1 MPRLTEQEQQEI
13 IRFLEADKPLPDKY
27 RFLLFEDKREVEL
40 VWNGKSNTVCNIVLP
55 FQSIELVDEPRAEK
69 TSDTSLQLDLFD
81 ERGRQRKG
89 WTNKLIWGDNK
100 LILSSLKNGPLREEI
115 EAQGALKLIYIDPPF
130 DVGADFSMDIEIGGD
145 TFTKKPNILEEIAY
159 RDTWGKGADSF
170 ISMIYERL
178 ILMRD
183 LLAEDGSIYVH
194 CDWRVNSLIRLVLDE
209 VFSTQFYK
217 NEIRWKRQPPRGAK
231 AISKQYARSS
241 DSILYYTK
249 LPSGIWNRQYKGY
262 SEKYIK
268 TKFTHT
274 DDGGRVYRID
284 AIGDYSEKSI
294 AKFRQQGKI
303 YDYPSGKLGL
313 IRYLDEAKGEVVTD
327 VWIDINEVNSQAL
340 EGTGYATQKPEALLE
355 RIIKASSN
363 EGYLVADFFCG
374 SGTTAAVAEKLGR
387 KWIAT
392 DLGKFAIHTT
402 RKRMIGV
409 QRQLKADGID
419 YRAFEI
425 LNLGKYERQH
435 YIGVNPNLRE
445 EEQQRQMKQKEEA
458 FIDLILRAY
467 AAEKTDGYAA
477 FQGVKAGRLVA
488 VGPVNLP
495 VTRLFIEELILE
507 CRKHRITRVDV
518 LGFEFE
524 MGLFPNL
531 LDEARSK
538 GIDLLPKYI
547 PAEVFDKRAVE
558 RNQVVFHDV
567 AFIEVKPIISY
578 PPDKGGKGGYV
589 PYNKSLTEK
598 ARENRDN
605 PTSAEQ
611 KLWYEVLQNKR
622 LENLKFTRQKPLDEY
637 IVDFYCA
644 ELMLAIEIAG
654 DTHAGQE
661 QYDKRR
667 TENLNKHGIQV
678 VRYTNTEVLNNLE
691 GVYHDLQERISTR
704 KASNPPRPPY
714 QGGYAASSGGLPT
727 VAVELTN
734 FSVFYSQDSIAHAEE
749 TLKIRGSRVIV
760 DRGQIVKV
768 SKDANGIVTR
778 KVLTQHW
785 TDWIDYWSV
794 DFDFESK
801 REIIRVQHPETGE
814 SEEQW
819 TGDYIF
825 ENEWQSFRTKKDR
838 SLELTSVAHE
848 CTPGRRKLAVK
859 VVDIFG
865 NDTMTI
871 VEVSV

>member
-13 IRFLEADKPLPDKY
+13 IRFIEADKPLPDQY

-40 VWNGKSNTVCNIVLP
+40 VWNGKTNEICNIVLP
-55 FQSIELVDEPRAEK
+55 FQAIELVDEPRAEK
-69 TSDTSLQLDLFD
+69 PDETGLQLDLFD

-115 EAQGALKLIYIDPPF
+115 EEQGGLKLIYIDPPF

-170 ISMIYERL
+170 IAMIYERL

-209 VFSTQFYK
+209 VFSSEYYK

-231 AISKQYARSS
+231 AVSKQYARSS

-249 LPSGIWNRQYKGY
+249 SSSGTWNRQYKDY

-274 DDGGRVYRID
+274 DKDGRLYRID

-294 AKFRQQGKI
+294 AKFREQGKI
-303 YDYPSGKLGL
+303 HDYASGKLGL
-313 IRYLDEAKGEVVTD
+313 IRYLDEAKGEAVTD
-327 VWIDINEVNSQAL
+327 VWIDITEVNSQAL

-355 RIIKASSN
+355 RILKASSN
-363 EGYLVADFFCG
+363 EGDLVADFFCG

-409 QRQLKADGID
+409 QRQLKADGVD

-435 YIGVNPNLRE
+435 FIGINPNLRE
-445 EEQQRQMKQKEEA
+445 AEQQHQLEEKEKA

-467 AAEKTDGYAA
+467 SAEKTDG
-477 FQGVKAGRLVA
+477 FTIFHGVKAGRLVA

-495 VTRLFIEELILE
+495 VTRLFIEEIILE
-507 CRKHRITRVDV
+507 CRKNRISRVDI

-524 MGLFPNL
+524 MGLFPNV

-538 GIDLLPKYI
+538 GIDLVPKYI

-558 RNQVVFHDV
+558 RDEVVFHDV
-567 AFIEVKPIISY
+567 AFIEVKPLV
-578 PPDKGGKGGYV
+578 KNGK
-589 PYNKSLTEK
+589 K
-598 ARENRDN
+598 
-605 PTSAEQ
+605 
-611 KLWYEVLQNKR
+611 
-622 LENLKFTRQKPLDEY
+622 
-637 IVDFYCA
+637 
-644 ELMLAIEIAG
+644 
-654 DTHAGQE
+654 DT
-661 QYDKRR
+661 
-667 TENLNKHGIQV
+667 
-678 VRYTNTEVLNNLE
+678 
-691 GVYHDLQERISTR
+691 
-704 KASNPPRPPY
+704 P
-714 QGGYAASSGGLPT
+714 PT
-727 VAVELTN
+727 VAVELTD
-734 FSVFYSQDSIAHAEE
+734 FSVFYAQDSISHAEQK
-749 TLKIRGSRVIV
+749 LKNGGSQITVQE
-760 DRGQIVKV
+760 GQIMKI
-768 SKDANGIVTR
+768 SKDANGIVSR
-778 KVLTQHW
+778 DVLTQHW

-794 DFDFESK
+794 DFDFESQ
-801 REIIRVQHPETGE
+801 REMIRVQHPATGE
-814 SEEQW
+814 WEEQW

-848 CTPGRRKLAVK
+848 CEPGRRKLAVK

-871 VEVSV
+871 VEVTV